1 MAKSKR
7 SLAAKKMWAKRRK
20 LKEGSEGSTIEPM
33 AEVSVPISNSVPS
46 NPNTN
51 LTIGEAVT
59 LLRAGHRVSRYGWNG
74 KGMFLELQA
83 PDTYSKMTLPYVYM
97 KTADGNLVPW
107 LCSQTDLLA
116 RDWMIVI

>member
-20 LKEGSEGSTIEPM
+20 LKPIEIE
-33 AEVSVPISNSVPS
+33 ADEPISNSVPS
-46 NPNTN
+46 NTNTN

-59 LLRAGHRVSRYGWNG
+59 LLRAGHRMCRYGWNG
-74 KGMFLELQA
+74 KGMFLELQV
-83 PDTYSKMTLPYVYM
+83 PDTHSKMTLPYVYL

-107 LCSQTDLLA
+107 LCLQTDLLA

>member
-7 SLAAKKMWAKRRK
+7 ELAAKEAWAKRQK
-20 LKEGSEGSTIEPM
+20 LKLIET
-33 AEVSVPISNSVPS
+33 EVDNPISNT
-46 NPNTN
+46 NTN

-74 KGMFLELQA
+74 KGMFLELQV

>member
-7 SLAAKKMWAKRRK
+7 ELAAKEAWAKRQK
-20 LKEGSEGSTIEPM
+20 LKLIET
-33 AEVSVPISNSVPS
+33 EVDNPISNT
-46 NPNTN
+46 NTN

-59 LLRAGHRVSRYGWNG
+59 LLRAGHRMCRYGWNG
-74 KGMFLELQA
+74 KGMFLELQV
-83 PDTYSKMTLPYVYM
+83 PDTHSKMTLPYVYI

>member
-7 SLAAKKMWAKRRK
+7 ELAAKEAWAKRQK
-20 LKEGSEGSTIEPM
+20 LKPIET
-33 AEVSVPISNSVPS
+33 EVDNPISNT
-46 NPNTN
+46 NTN

-59 LLRAGHRVSRYGWNG
+59 LLRAGNRMCRYGWNG
-74 KGMFLELQA
+74 KGMFLELQV
-83 PDTYSKMTLPYVYM
+83 PDTHSKMTLPYVYL

>member
-7 SLAAKKMWAKRRK
+7 ELAAKEAWAKRQK
-20 LKEGSEGSTIEPM
+20 LKPIET
-33 AEVSVPISNSVPS
+33 EVDNPISNT
-46 NPNTN
+46 NTN

-59 LLRAGHRVSRYGWNG
+59 LLRAGHRMCRYGWNG
-74 KGMFLELQA
+74 KGMFLELQV
-83 PDTYSKMTLPYVYM
+83 PDTHSKMTLPYVYL